1 MAKHPVLA
9 PSDGA
14 PAAEACCPPISH
26 RRIPADVALALAPAF
41 KALGDPVR
49 LQMMS
54 MIASAPDGEIC
65 VCDLTPDF
73 GLSSGTISYHLK
85 ALREAGLV
93 DCERRATWVY
103 YWIVPDRLAAL
114 SQFLDPTDVTAGSGA

>member
-1 MAKHPVLA
+1 MAKQPVLA

-14 PAAEACCPPISH
+14 SSAEACCPPISH
-26 RRIPADVALALAPAF
+26 RRIPAEVAVALAPAF

-54 MIASAPDGEIC
+54 MIASAADGEIC

-85 ALREAGLV
+85 TLREAGLV
-93 DCERRATWVY
+93 DAERRGTWVY
-103 YWIVPDRLAAL
+103 YRARPGVIRQLAAL
-114 SQFLDPTDVTAGSGA
+114 LDLDAPAVACP